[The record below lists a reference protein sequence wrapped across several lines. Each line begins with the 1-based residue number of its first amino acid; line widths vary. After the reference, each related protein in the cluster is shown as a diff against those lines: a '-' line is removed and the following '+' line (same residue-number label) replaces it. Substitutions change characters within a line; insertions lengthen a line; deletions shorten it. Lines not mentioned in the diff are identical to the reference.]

1 MNCRGNLINIQN
13 ALGTIETK
21 GDSTLILADCRRLLA
36 QTIPEIPDEKP
47 KVKKEDKP
55 EK

>member
-1 MNCRGNLINIQN
+1 MNCREKLINIQN
-13 ALGTIETK
+13 ALGNIETK
-21 GDSTLILADCRRLLA
+21 GESTLILADCRRLLA

-47 KVKKEDKP
+47 KTKKENEP

>member
-1 MNCRGNLINIQN
+1 MNCRENLINIQN
-13 ALGTIETK
+13 ALGNIETK

-36 QTIPEIPDEKP
+36 QTIPKIPDEKP
-47 KVKKEDKP
+47 KAKKEDKP

>member
-1 MNCRGNLINIQN
+1 MKLKETLTNIQN
-13 ALGTIETK
+13 ALGRVETK

-36 QTIPEIPDEKP
+36 QTIPEIPDNNP
-47 KVKKEDKP
+47 KEKEDKP